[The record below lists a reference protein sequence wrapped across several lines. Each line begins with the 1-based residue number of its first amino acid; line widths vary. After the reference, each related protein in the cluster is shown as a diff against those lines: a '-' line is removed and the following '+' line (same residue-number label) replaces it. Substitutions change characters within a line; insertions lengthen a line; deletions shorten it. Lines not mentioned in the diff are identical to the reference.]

1 MQVLRGALSSQHVG
15 AVVRLSSGIG
25 LAQLIALVTGP
36 VVTRLYNPSD
46 YGSMAIY
53 VSLVAI
59 ISSMATGRY
68 EAAISLPEETPQGE
82 REAIQLV
89 RLSVRLAAIVA
100 VSVGVVVGIV
110 EAIGAGSVL
119 GDLGLWAFA
128 IPVGVFATALQQTL
142 YCYATRRRQYALTA
156 KVAPLQR
163 IGTAAIQ
170 IGLGLAGAGR
180 SGLMMAA
187 MASPLVGLGML
198 GRAYSVGRRAVYPEE
213 VTPEPGEIRRLARKY
228 SDFPR
233 LNVPFALMNALS
245 WNIQVIVIAW
255 FYSSSDVGQYSLAFM
270 VVSLPAS
277 LLVAA
282 VSQVYLRE
290 SAGKADD
297 PAANLGFTKKML
309 KGLALASILPFPIIM
324 LFGPQLF
331 AVVFGDDW
339 QLAGQIAVAVSPL
352 LWCRFLGTTVSSSFT
367 VYRRQGVLLVW
378 QIVSL
383 TVTLACYVL
392 GGSAGLSIVSVTW
405 LASLLVGPLYLLLIP
420 MGLRVIATAGRKS
433 VDPTASHQSSGRQTT
448 DVDPEV

>member
-1 MQVLRGALSSQHVG
+1 MQVLRRALSSQHVG

-36 VVTRLYNPSD
+36 VVTRLYDPSD

-53 VSLVAI
+53 VSIVAI
-59 ISSMATGRY
+59 ISSIATARY
-68 EAAISLPEETPQGE
+68 EAAITLPEETPRGE

-89 RLSVRLAAIVA
+89 RLAVRIAATVA
-100 VSVGVVVGIV
+100 ISVGVLVGIV
-110 EAIGAGSVL
+110 EATGAGSVL

-128 IPVGVFATALQQTL
+128 IPIGVFATALQQTL
-142 YCYATRRRQYALTA
+142 YSYATRRREYALTA

-180 SGLMMAA
+180 SGLMVAA
-187 MASPLVGLGML
+187 MASPTVGLGML
-198 GRAYSVGRRAVYPEE
+198 GRAYRAGRAAEYPEG
-213 VTPEPGEIRRLARKY
+213 VTPEPGEIKSLARRY

-233 LNVPFALMNALS
+233 LNLPFALMNALS
-245 WNIQVIVIAW
+245 WNVQVIVIAW
-255 FYSSSDVGQYSLAFM
+255 FYSSGDIGQYSLAFM

-290 SAGKADD
+290 SAGKAED
-297 PAANLGFTKKML
+297 PASNLVFTKKML

-331 AVVFGDDW
+331 AVVFGSDW
-339 QLAGQIAVAVSPL
+339 LLAGQIAVALSPL

-383 TVTLACYVL
+383 TATLACFIL
-392 GGSAGLSIVSVTW
+392 GGAAGLSIVNVTW
-405 LASLLVGPLYLLLIP
+405 LASLLIGPL
-420 MGLRVIATAGRKS
+420 
-433 VDPTASHQSSGRQTT
+433 
-448 DVDPEV
+448 